1 MQSRTFYPKFT
12 AHIGKHETKKR
23 RLLHDNLLFQFHTM
37 YNSKVVSTLFL
48 LFIRL
53 YLSFKYI
60 KTHRQYPSNNTWK
73 LITCSISVL
82 SERKAKSGRSNRIFL
97 KSILSMKGQ
106 NSKFNPEPQRS
117 IGQNL
122 ARSDI
127 DRIINIFYLHL
138 ICVPDCTGSPRVG

>member
-1 MQSRTFYPKFT
+1 
-12 AHIGKHETKKR
+12 
-23 RLLHDNLLFQFHTM
+23 M